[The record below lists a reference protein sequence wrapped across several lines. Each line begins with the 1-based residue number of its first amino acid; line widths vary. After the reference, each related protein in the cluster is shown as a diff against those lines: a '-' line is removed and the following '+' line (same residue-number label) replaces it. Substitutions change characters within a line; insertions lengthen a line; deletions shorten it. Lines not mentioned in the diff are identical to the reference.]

1 MSDPSGTHEAPDTAH
16 VSAAKRKETAM
27 TNTVKVISAKDAPA
41 ARREAARRFTE
52 RYEQVHGK
60 VLDQASV
67 AKWWGK

>member
-1 MSDPSGTHEAPDTAH
+1 MSDLSGTPRTPDTAH
-16 VSAAKRKETAM
+16 VSAAQRKETAM
-27 TNTVKVISAKDAPA
+27 ANTVKVISAKDAPA
-41 ARREAARRFTE
+41 ARRSAARRFTE

>member
-1 MSDPSGTHEAPDTAH
+1 
-16 VSAAKRKETAM
+16 M